1 MSYRLGID
9 VGGTFTD
16 FVATDGDHPFKG
28 KVPTVRG
35 DESVSVLQAVDAAA
49 AHYGLTRPDLLADME
64 LIVLGTTVVTNTM
77 LEYNGCKT
85 GLITTEGFRDVIELR
100 RGYRESLFDL
110 SLPAPHPI
118 VPRRFRVG
126 VPERID
132 ENGLIVKALDE
143 EAVRQTLRE
152 FGEAGVEAIAV
163 MLLFSFVNPEHERR
177 VKEIAAEEL
186 PDVFVTLSSDVLPQI
201 REFERVSTTVVNA
214 YTSPQLK
221 EYLNKLEG
229 SLRDA
234 GLAGSLLI
242 MQSNGGVMDVAYSG
256 DHGVDAVLSG
266 PAGGVVAA
274 TRLGEQSGYRN
285 VITADMGGTSYDV
298 CLIHDGRP
306 EVATDQWL
314 SRYRIAVPLIDVHT
328 IGSGG
333 GSVAWVDSAG
343 ALRVGPESAGAFPGP
358 ACYGRG
364 GERPTITDANVVLG
378 YIEPS
383 FFVGGAIELDVEAA
397 RSAIEEHVAKPLGM
411 SIEEAA
417 VGISRIANHAM
428 SDALRFVSVS
438 RGRDPRDYALMAFGG
453 GGAISAGVQALDVGI
468 KTILVPKNASVLSA
482 QGGLMADFK
491 VSRIRTVLQN
501 SEKLELDLLS
511 DVLVGMQDEA
521 EGLLDKAGST
531 LGVQVDRFL
540 DIRYPGQVQEV
551 IVPLKSRTR
560 RITKVNLS
568 RAIRDFHDLHHQLY
582 KFSRPGEPV
591 EIVSARL
598 ELTGEREPVVR
609 KALPFDGE
617 SSDAALVG
625 ERTVYFESLGFND
638 TRVYDG
644 SKLKP
649 GNLILGPA
657 VIHEPDT
664 TIVVLPNQ
672 EAVLDQFETYVIEV
686 VE

>member
-126 VPERID
+126 VPERTD

-306 EVATDQWL
+306 EVATDQRL
-314 SRYRIAVPLIDVHT
+314 NPLQSPLLQI
-328 IGSGG
+328 SG
-333 GSVAWVDSAG
+333 
-343 ALRVGPESAGAFPGP
+343 
-358 ACYGRG
+358 
-364 GERPTITDANVVLG
+364 
-378 YIEPS
+378 
-383 FFVGGAIELDVEAA
+383 
-397 RSAIEEHVAKPLGM
+397 K
-411 SIEEAA
+411 
-417 VGISRIANHAM
+417 
-428 SDALRFVSVS
+428 
-438 RGRDPRDYALMAFGG
+438 
-453 GGAISAGVQALDVGI
+453 
-468 KTILVPKNASVLSA
+468 
-482 QGGLMADFK
+482 
-491 VSRIRTVLQN
+491 
-501 SEKLELDLLS
+501 EK
-511 DVLVGMQDEA
+511 
-521 EGLLDKAGST
+521 
-531 LGVQVDRFL
+531 R
-540 DIRYPGQVQEV
+540 
-551 IVPLKSRTR
+551 
-560 RITKVNLS
+560 
-568 RAIRDFHDLHHQLY
+568 
-582 KFSRPGEPV
+582 
-591 EIVSARL
+591 
-598 ELTGEREPVVR
+598 
-609 KALPFDGE
+609 
-617 SSDAALVG
+617 
-625 ERTVYFESLGFND
+625 
-638 TRVYDG
+638 
-644 SKLKP
+644 
-649 GNLILGPA
+649 
-657 VIHEPDT
+657 
-664 TIVVLPNQ
+664 
-672 EAVLDQFETYVIEV
+672 
-686 VE
+686 